1 MKRILIDSGSS
12 ADILYKH
19 AFDQLRIPADQL
31 KPVKTPLVGFT
42 GETIHPLGSINLSVV
57 AGTTPRQTQVEMTF
71 LVVDI
76 PSPYNAIVGRP
87 GLNLLEAIVSTRHLV
102 VKFPTRFGV
111 GEVRGDQQAARQ
123 CYKTAISDKGKGKV
137 LPIANVELKG
147 DVEPERPQPVEDV
160 LQVPVEEGNNEKVFQ
175 VGSQLEE
182 AEKGELITFLRDN
195 KDIFAWST
203 EEVPGISPDVMVHKL
218 SVDPARPPTRQKK
231 RNFAPE
237 RQQAIAEEV
246 SKLLQAGFIR
256 EVHYSDWLAN
266 PVLVKKA
273 NGKWRMCIDFTDLN
287 KACPKDHFPLPK
299 IDQLV
304 DATSGYK
311 ILSFLDAYSRY
322 NQIPMYKHDENKTA
336 FITDRG
342 MYCYKVMPFGLK
354 NAGATYQRLVNKIF
368 EPQIGKNMEVY
379 IDDMLVKTPARSPH
393 VKDLEETFEVLRRY
407 NMKLNP
413 SKCTFGVTSGKFLGF
428 MVSSRGIEANP
439 EKISAI
445 QSMRPPQTIRDV
457 QRLNGK

>member
-12 ADILYKH
+12 VDILYKH

-31 KPVKTPLVGFT
+31 KPIKTPLVGFT

-57 AGTTPRQTQVEMTF
+57 AGTAPRQTQVEMTF

-76 PSPYNAIVGRP
+76 PSPYNAIIGRP
-87 GLNLLEAIVSTRHLV
+87 GLNLLEAIVSTRHLLM
-102 VKFPTRFGV
+102 KFPTRFGV
-111 GEVRGDQQAARQ
+111 GEVRGDQEVARR

-137 LPIANVELKG
+137 LPIANVELRG
-147 DVEPERPQPVEDV
+147 DVEPERLQPVEDV
-160 LQVPVEEGNNEKVFQ
+160 LQVPIEDGNAERVLQ
-175 VGSQLEE
+175 VGSQLGE

-195 KDIFAWST
+195 KDVFAWSA
-203 EEVPGISPDVMVHKL
+203 EEVPGISSEVMVHKL
-218 SVDPARPPTRQKK
+218 SVDPARPPIRQKK

-273 NGKWRMCIDFTDLN
+273 NGKWKMCIDFTDLN

-304 DATSGYK
+304 DATSGYR
-311 ILSFLDAYSRY
+311 ILSFLDAYS
-322 NQIPMYKHDENKTA
+322 
-336 FITDRG
+336 G
-342 MYCYKVMPFGLK
+342 
-354 NAGATYQRLVNKIF
+354 
-368 EPQIGKNMEVY
+368 
-379 IDDMLVKTPARSPH
+379 
-393 VKDLEETFEVLRRY
+393 
-407 NMKLNP
+407 
-413 SKCTFGVTSGKFLGF
+413 
-428 MVSSRGIEANP
+428 
-439 EKISAI
+439 
-445 QSMRPPQTIRDV
+445 
-457 QRLNGK
+457 